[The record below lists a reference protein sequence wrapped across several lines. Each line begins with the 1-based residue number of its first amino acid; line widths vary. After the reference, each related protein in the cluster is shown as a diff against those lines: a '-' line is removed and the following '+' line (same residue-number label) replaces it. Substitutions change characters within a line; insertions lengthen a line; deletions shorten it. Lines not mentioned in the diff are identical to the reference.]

1 MILKTNNLE
10 INKLFPNKNHLNL
23 NNFFEGYNK
32 KIIEGFSSIDRG
44 ELDNICQ
51 ILEENIQTG
60 NKIFSCGNGGSSSIA
75 EHFVCD
81 AVKGSSTDA
90 DIQPIM
96 YSLPSNTALLT
107 AVANDI
113 SYEQVFA
120 FQLKKYAK
128 GGDILLAISSSG
140 NSPNIIAAIKM
151 AKSLG
156 LQTISFVGFNGG
168 EAKTLSNYCIHVK
181 VNNYGVVEDIHQS
194 LMHILTQ
201 YLRLKYLDNLDDVGK
216 KVF

>member
-1 MILKTNNLE
+1 VS
-10 INKLFPNKNHLNL
+10 FPNENHLDLKNYFL
-23 NNFFEGYNK
+23 EYNK
-32 KIIEGFSSIDRG
+32 KIAEGFNTIDVR
-44 ELDNICQ
+44 ELEKICKTLEDNIHK
-51 ILEENIQTG
+51 G

-81 AVKGSSTDA
+81 SVKGSSTDT

-96 YSLPSNTALLT
+96 HSLPSNTALLT

-113 SYEQVFA
+113 SYDQVFA

-128 GGDILLAISSSG
+128 NEDILLAISSSG
-140 NSPNIIAAIKM
+140 NSPNIIAAIEM
-151 AKSLG
+151 ARSLG
-156 LQTISFVGFNGG
+156 LCTISFVGFDGG
-168 EAKTLSNYCIHVK
+168 KAKKISDCCIHIK

-201 YLRLKYLDNLDDVGK
+201 YLRLKYLNNLDDIGK

>member
-1 MILKTNNLE
+1 M
-10 INKLFPNKNHLNL
+10 H
-23 NNFFEGYNK
+23 
-32 KIIEGFSSIDRG
+32 
-44 ELDNICQ
+44 
-51 ILEENIQTG
+51 
-60 NKIFSCGNGGSSSIA
+60 
-75 EHFVCD
+75 
-81 AVKGSSTDA
+81 
-90 DIQPIM
+90 
-96 YSLPSNTALLT
+96 SLPSNTALLT
-107 AVANDI
+107 AIANDI
-113 SYEQVFA
+113 SYDQVFA

-128 GGDILLAISSSG
+128 NEDILLAISSSG
-140 NSPNIIAAIKM
+140 NSPNIIAAIEM

-168 EAKTLSNYCIHVK
+168 EAKKLSDYCIHVK